1 MIRQNIIEKLKAA
14 DTEKQFSEVAGS
26 AQLDAALAGRR
37 SSNACYVVR
46 ESITLSKQGEYYQ
59 RATETFSIVTL
70 CRAVDGYA
78 ADIGEVAEAMQALVF
93 KALSGYAVPFT
104 DDNGNA
110 DTTDPMVYTG
120 GRLAVLKPGLHAWE
134 DSYQITYTIQTNQ
147 QE

>member
-1 MIRQNIIEKLKAA
+1 MIRKHIIEKLKAA
-14 DTEKQFSEVAGS
+14 DTAKQFSEVAGS

-46 ESITLSKQGEYYQ
+46 ESIALSKQGEYYQ
-59 RATETFSIVTL
+59 RVTEVYSIVTL

-78 ADIGEVAEAMQALVF
+78 EDIGEVAEAMQDLVF
-93 KALSGYAVPFT
+93 KALSGYAVPVA
-104 DDNGNA
+104 DDNGTA
-110 DTTDPMVYTG
+110 DTTDPLVYTG

-134 DSYQITYTIQTNQ
+134 DRYQLTYTTQTNQ